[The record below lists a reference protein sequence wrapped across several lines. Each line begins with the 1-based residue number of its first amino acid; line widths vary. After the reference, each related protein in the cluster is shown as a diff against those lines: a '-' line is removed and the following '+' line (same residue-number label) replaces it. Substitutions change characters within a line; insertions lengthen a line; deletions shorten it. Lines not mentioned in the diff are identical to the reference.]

1 MVRDGAQTAEKI
13 LATAHHLFMERGY
26 VGVSINDVVN
36 AVGITK
42 PTLYYHFSDKEAL
55 YAAVA
60 DRALRIMGDE
70 LSQATANNQQHP
82 FVDQLTA
89 VIRTIQAHTHEDFRM
104 MRHEI
109 RTHLTPERQMYLAR
123 HFYTSMMAPIVA
135 LMQHGLAIGVVQ
147 HRNAEDLAMLFFC
160 LIEAYTG
167 PEAQAL
173 QLQLDASQISQ
184 LFLHGVAHSSILV

>member
-13 LATAHHLFMERGY
+13 LATAHGLFMERGY

-70 LSQATANNQQHP
+70 LTAATANTNHP
-82 FVDQLTA
+82 FIDQLTA
-89 VIRTIQAHTHEDFRM
+89 VIRAIQAHTDEDFRM

-109 RTHLTPERQMYLAR
+109 RTHLTPERQMHLAR
-123 HFYTSMMAPIVA
+123 HFYANMMAPIVT
-135 LMQHGLAIGVVQ
+135 LMEHGLATGAVQ
-147 HRNAEDLAMLFFC
+147 QRSAADLAMLFFC

-184 LFLHGVAHSSILV
+184 LFLHGVAHT

>member
-13 LATAHHLFMERGY
+13 LATAHGLFMERGY
-26 VGVSINDVVN
+26 VGVSVNDVVS

-70 LSQATANNQQHP
+70 LTAATANQNQP

-89 VIRTIQAHTHEDFRM
+89 VIRTIQSHADEDFRM

-109 RTHLTPERQMYLAR
+109 RMHLVSERQQHLAR
-123 HFYTSMMAPIVA
+123 HFYDNMMAPIVA
-135 LMQHGLAIGVVQ
+135 LMQHGLDIGEVRQ
-147 HRNAEDLAMLFFC
+147 RSADDLAMLFFC

-167 PEAQAL
+167 PEAKAL
-173 QLQLDASQISQ
+173 QLQLDAGQISR
-184 LFLHGVAHSSILV
+184 LFLHGVAHN